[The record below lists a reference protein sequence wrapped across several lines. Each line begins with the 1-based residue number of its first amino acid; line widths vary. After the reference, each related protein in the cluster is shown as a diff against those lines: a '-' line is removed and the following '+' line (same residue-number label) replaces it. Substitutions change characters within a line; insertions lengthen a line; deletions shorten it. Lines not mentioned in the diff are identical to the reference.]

1 MSAIM
6 TAGIAALI
14 SAVCT
19 IAGKLLDRRWSMQ
32 DKKEGANAEVLA
44 AIAAV
49 DDKLTK
55 HIDDDDER
63 DANQTRTR
71 ILRFNDE
78 LLEGRR
84 HSKESFDVTLG
95 DVDHYNEY
103 CDGHPG
109 YKNSVTV
116 SATEN
121 IQRVYSDCMRDHDF
135 L

>member
-19 IAGKLLDRRWSMQ
+19 ITGKFLDRRWSIQ
-32 DKKEGANAEVLA
+32 DKKEKANADVLA
-44 AIAAV
+44 AIADVA
-49 DDKLTK
+49 DKLTK
-55 HIDDDDER
+55 HITDDDER

-95 DVDHYNEY
+95 DIDHYGSY
-103 CDGHPG
+103 CETHPG
-109 YKNSVTV
+109 YKNSVTI

-121 IQRVYSDCMRDHDF
+121 IQRVYAECMKDHNF